1 MVVPGQCWGV
11 PNASFHD
18 CVEYFELAGDCGAYR
33 ANVWTSRPNNLLHPV
48 REGAPLVPKN
58 TMATAVTVSTN
69 PTISQRVAGLEPAQ
83 RMRLAL
89 GIALLVVVGVV
100 GLVMGRHAEWRVLY
114 ANLADKDGGAIVA
127 QLSQMNV
134 PYKHADGGGAILV
147 PADRVYDTRLRL
159 ASLGLPKGS
168 VAGFEMMEANRFG
181 MTQFQERL
189 TFQRGLEGE
198 LTRSIQALS
207 SVQSARVHLALPN
220 QNGFFREQQKPSA
233 SVLVSL
239 HPASTLDRAQ
249 LAGIVHLVASSV
261 PELAPAAVSVLDD
274 TGKLLSTPNDGSD
287 GRAGIDAQQLQ
298 YVQQLEQ
305 LYSRRILDILEPVV
319 GRKNVKAQVTAEL
332 DFSQT
337 ESTSESHRPNQT
349 PESSAIRS
357 QQLVESSN
365 GGGAAGAPTGVPGAT
380 SNQPPSAAT
389 APVNGPAQ
397 TLAAAATAAFGA
409 AGTAGAASK
418 RESIINYE
426 VDKTVRV
433 VRGGTGLVK
442 RISAAVVVNH
452 QSVTVDRGKTV
463 TTPLSAE
470 QVEKM
475 TALVR
480 ETIGFNKE
488 RGDSVNLMNAPFTI
502 EKQAIAELSWWKQPE
517 VQDLAR
523 SFAWPLGTLLFG
535 ALVLMGVLR
544 PALKALVQAPVRL
557 QGQAGQIDAMLSE
570 EPPRPALL
578 AASGARQ
585 DAAVSAEQVRL
596 EDARKLTRDNPQA
609 VANIVKAWMG
619 SEVAA

>member
-1 MVVPGQCWGV
+1 
-11 PNASFHD
+11 
-18 CVEYFELAGDCGAYR
+18 
-33 ANVWTSRPNNLLHPV
+33 
-48 REGAPLVPKN
+48 
-58 TMATAVTVSTN
+58 MATAVTVPQN
-69 PTISQRVAGLEPAQ
+69 PTISQRVAGLDPAQ

-89 GIALLVVVGVV
+89 GIALIVVVGVV
-100 GLVMGRHAEWRVLY
+100 GVVMGRQAEWRVLY

-168 VAGFEMMEANRFG
+168 VAGFEMMESNRFG

-261 PELAPAAVSVLDD
+261 PEMAPAAVSVLDD
-274 TGKLLSTPNDGSD
+274 TGKLLSTPTDGAD

-298 YVQQLEQ
+298 YTQQLEQ

-319 GRKNVKAQVTAEL
+319 GRRNVKAQVSAEI

-349 PESSAIRS
+349 PDSSAIRS
-357 QQLVESSN
+357 QQLVESS
-365 GGGAAGAPTGVPGAT
+365 GGAAAAGTPSGVPGAT
-380 SNQPPSAAT
+380 SNQPPGAAT

-397 TLAAAATAAFGA
+397 TLAAVGAAVSGA
-409 AGTAGAASK
+409 AGASGVASK
-418 RESIINYE
+418 RESIVNYE

-442 RISAAVVVNH
+442 RISAAVVINH
-452 QSVTVDRGKTV
+452 QSVTDDRGKTV

-470 QVEKM
+470 QVEKL

-488 RGDSVNLMNAPFTI
+488 RGDSVNLVNTPFSI
-502 EKQAIAELSWWKQPE
+502 EKQTIAEPPLWKQPE
-517 VQDLAR
+517 LQDLAR
-523 SFAWPLGTLLFG
+523 SFAWPVGTLLFA

-544 PALKALVQAPVRL
+544 PALRALAATPARAPEP
-557 QGQAGQIDAMLSE
+557 AGQVDALLSE
-570 EPPRPALL
+570 QPQRPALMAPAG
-578 AASGARQ
+578 AARE
-585 DAAVSAEQVRL
+585 VTAEQARL
-596 EDARKLTRDNPQA
+596 EEARKLTRDNPQA
-609 VANIVKAWMG
+609 VANIVKSWIG
-619 SEVAA
+619 SESPA